1 MRCLI
6 KGAEFTIKPLRVSPQ
21 NCLRR
26 LKGSEPFYTV
36 NYTEYHP
43 MKTDS
48 MTNLLK
54 QNNAEISVVKANKI
68 LVAME
73 LLENKE
79 RPSSKYE
86 GKIKKYKALTS
97 KGLVYGINKENPS
110 SPGQTTPHYYVEKFD
125 ELFSLIQKEVSESN
139 CF

>member
-1 MRCLI
+1 
-6 KGAEFTIKPLRVSPQ
+6 
-21 NCLRR
+21 
-26 LKGSEPFYTV
+26 
-36 NYTEYHP
+36 

-68 LVAME
+68 LVVIE
-73 LLENKE
+73 LLEDKE

-97 KGLVYGINKENPS
+97 KGLDYGINKENPS

-125 ELFSLIQKEVSESN
+125 ELFLLIQKEIA
-139 CF
+139 

>member
-1 MRCLI
+1 
-6 KGAEFTIKPLRVSPQ
+6 
-21 NCLRR
+21 
-26 LKGSEPFYTV
+26 
-36 NYTEYHP
+36 

-68 LVAME
+68 LVTMG
-73 LLENKE
+73 LLEDKE

-86 GKIKKYKALTS
+86 GKIKKYKALTEQ
-97 KGLVYGINKENPS
+97 GLVYGINKENPS

-125 ELFSLIQKEVSESN
+125 ELLAIIQK
-139 CF
+139 

>member
-1 MRCLI
+1 
-6 KGAEFTIKPLRVSPQ
+6 
-21 NCLRR
+21 
-26 LKGSEPFYTV
+26 
-36 NYTEYHP
+36 

-54 QNNAEISVVKANKI
+54 QKNAEISVVKANKI
-68 LVAME
+68 LVAMD
-73 LLENKE
+73 LLEEKE

-97 KGLVYGINKENPS
+97 KGLDYGINKDNLS

-125 ELFSLIQKEVSESN
+125 ELFSLIQKEVSKNS
-139 CF
+139 

>member
-1 MRCLI
+1 
-6 KGAEFTIKPLRVSPQ
+6 
-21 NCLRR
+21 
-26 LKGSEPFYTV
+26 
-36 NYTEYHP
+36 

-54 QNNAEISVVKANKI
+54 QNNAEISVVKVNKI
-68 LVAME
+68 IVAIE

-97 KGLVYGINKENPS
+97 KGLAYGINKENPS

-125 ELFSLIQKEVSESN
+125 ELFSLIQKEVS
-139 CF
+139 